1 MARGA
6 VDKWKAKKWFEIV
19 APSMFNERV
28 IGETF
33 AATPKN
39 LAGRVIETGLD
50 AVTGE
55 FNPRLQ
61 KTKLKFRVKDVS
73 GGRATTVFLGH
84 RIAQDFERSLV
95 RRRTSKVYIN
105 QVVETKDKVKVRI
118 KSFLVTTRQVNVS
131 RQKLMREQYR
141 DFMAAEATKQNLVEF
156 INNILF
162 NRIGAKCKRAM
173 SKVYPIRH
181 AIVQKTE
188 MVGEKYVPSTGVIKI
203 EEKAAEEPKAEE
215 KLAEAPNEEP
225 VAEVPEEISE
235 PEPVEE
241 EPEAEEK

>member
-33 AATPKN
+33 TTTPKN

-73 GGRATTVFLGH
+73 GGRATTIFLGH

-95 RRRTSKVYIN
+95 RRRTTKVYIN
-105 QVVETKDKVKVRI
+105 QVVETKDNVKVRI
-118 KSFLVTTRQVNVS
+118 KSFLVTTRQVNVA
-131 RQKLMREQYR
+131 RQKLMRQQYR
-141 DFMAAEATKQNLVEF
+141 DFLAAEAKKQNLGEF

-162 NRIGAKCKRAM
+162 NRIGGKCKRVM

-181 AIVQKTE
+181 AIIQKTE
-188 MVGEKYVPSTGVIKI
+188 MVGEKYVPAVAAAKV
-203 EEKAAEEPKAEE
+203 EEKPAEEPKAEE
-215 KLAEAPNEEP
+215 ELAEAPKEEP
-225 VAEVPEEISE
+225 KAEVPEETAE